1 MWSGCSFWLA
11 SPLHGRPLSLTLL
24 DVSGSCVLGGDVGFA
39 GGEGIGVGGR
49 GGLPLEG
56 VVTDD

>member
-1 MWSGCSFWLA
+1 M
-11 SPLHGRPLSLTLL
+11 LL